1 MTLRF
6 KISPGRILISKPGYD
21 CNTVGLADRNKIFD
35 SNWNFSGYM
44 LESGFGSW
52 DTSDKD
58 KSTLGCLTND
68 SSPVTIPFKRTYN
81 FRPAAI
87 VVGYFNQEQP
97 FNDVTGY
104 AAQGAYA
111 FAGAGSTIYNDRIVL
126 NRVPKGS
133 AYYAFETMR
142 YVLYGVF

>member
-6 KISPGRILISKPGYD
+6 KISPGRFMISKPGYD
-21 CNTVGLADRNKIFD
+21 CDTPGLQDRFKIFD
-35 SNWNFSGYM
+35 SDWNFSGYM

-68 SSPVTIPFKRTYN
+68 SSPVTIPFKRTYS

-87 VVGYFNQEQP
+87 VVGYFNSEQP
-97 FNDVTGY
+97 FNDITGY
-104 AAQGAYA
+104 QAQGAYA
-111 FAGAGSTIYNDRIVL
+111 FAAAGSTIFNNRIVL
-126 NRVPKGS
+126 NRVPRGG